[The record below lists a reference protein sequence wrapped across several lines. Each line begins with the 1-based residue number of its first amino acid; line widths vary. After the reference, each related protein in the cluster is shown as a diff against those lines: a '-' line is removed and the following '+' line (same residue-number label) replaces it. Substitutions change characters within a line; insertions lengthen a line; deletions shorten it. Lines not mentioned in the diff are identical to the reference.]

1 MSWIVFEGPDGVG
14 KSTII
19 REVANILSQE
29 GFKVAV
35 TYEPS
40 DSEIG
45 KLIREWLLKTKIEPP
60 HVYALL
66 FTADRYIHVYQKVMP
81 LLRSG
86 NIVLQ
91 ERYIES
97 TIVYQHAMGLPL
109 EWLEILNRYLP
120 NPDLVIVLDAEPEEI
135 LKRLKER
142 KKSIEIFEDIEF
154 LRKVRELYIER
165 ALKNN
170 YIIVNTTG
178 KTIKDTTAQI
188 LSIIKEVIKNQKSRP
203 STG

>member
-45 KLIREWLLKTKIEPP
+45 KLIREWLLKTKVEPP

>member
-45 KLIREWLLKTKIEPP
+45 KLIRDWLLKTKVEPP

>member
-45 KLIREWLLKTKIEPP
+45 KLIREWLLKTKVEPP

-154 LRKVRELYIER
+154 LRKVRGLYIER